1 MTVAAAFRA
10 AVAQWGGRPFLHVL
24 PETAA
29 AYGIAA
35 GELSYAEAG
44 EAVDRLVPQCRGL
57 AGQRVGLMLDN
68 RPDFFLHWL
77 ALNACGASVVPLGAA
92 LRPAELDY
100 LVAHSGLSL
109 AVCAPPHQA
118 LMANAAERAPHPVQV
133 CASSPLPLGE
143 GWVRGP
149 TGETS
154 PADPLPQGEGDGKAS
169 REVEC
174 ALLYTSGTTGRPK
187 GCVLTNDY
195 FLRAGAWYNAVGG
208 LAAIRPGQER
218 LLTPLPMTHMNA
230 MAYSTMAMM
239 VSGGCI
245 IPLDRFHPR
254 TWWYSVRQGGA
265 TVVHYLGVV
274 PSMLLALPEDE
285 RDRRHAV
292 RFGFGAGVDRRHH
305 AVFEQ
310 RFGFPLLEAWAM
322 TETGAGAVVIAN
334 HEPRHVGTACF
345 GRPAAAVELRVVDE
359 TGAPVADG
367 QPGEMLVRAAGPDPR
382 AGFFREYLHDPAAT
396 AEAWAGGWFHTGD
409 VVRRLPAGEL
419 VFVDR
424 RKNVIRRSGEN
435 IAAVEVESVLRRH
448 PAVRDVA
455 CAAVSDSLRG
465 EEVLACVVPATPVTA
480 PDGTAAA
487 IVHAALEDLSYFKV
501 PGYVAFVDAL
511 PLTATNKVQRGEL
524 KALAAA
530 LVGTEGCIDTR
541 AMKARARQ
549 PA

>member
-1 MTVAAAFRA
+1 MTASGLSVADVFRQ
-10 AVAQWGGRPFLHVL
+10 VVTRWGGRPFLHVL

-29 AYGIAA
+29 AYGLAP
-35 GELSYAEAG
+35 GELSYGEAG
-44 EAVDRLVPQCRGL
+44 LAVNRLVEQYRALG
-57 AGQRVGLMLDN
+57 GQRVGLMLDN

-77 ALNACGASVVPLGAA
+77 ALNACGASVVPLNAE
-92 LRPAELDY
+92 LRPGELDY
-100 LVAHSGLSL
+100 LVAHSGLRI
-109 AVCAPPHQA
+109 AVCADQHFPV
-118 LMANAAERAPHPVQV
+118 MAAASERA
-133 CASSPLPLGE
+133 
-143 GWVRGP
+143 
-149 TGETS
+149 
-154 PADPLPQGEGDGKAS
+154 ADPLLIRTTSSSIEPLPRGGGAAS
-169 REVEC
+169 TSDAEC

-208 LAAIRPGQER
+208 LAAICPGLDR

-230 MAYSTMAMM
+230 MAYSTMAMIM
-239 VSGGCI
+239 SGGCI

-254 TWWYSVRQGGA
+254 TWWDSVRQSGA
-265 TVVHYLGVV
+265 TIVHYLGVV

-292 RFGFGAGVDRRHH
+292 RFGFGAGVDRQHH

-310 RFGFPLLEAWAM
+310 RFAIPLLEAWAM
-322 TETGAGAVVIAN
+322 TETGAGAVVIAS

-345 GRPAAAVELRVVDE
+345 GRPSPAVEVRVVDE
-359 TGAPVADG
+359 AGALVADG

-382 AGFFREYLHDPAAT
+382 AGFFSEYLHDLAAT

-435 IAAVEVESVLRRH
+435 ISAVEVESVLRRH
-448 PAVRDVA
+448 PAVREVA
-455 CAAVSDSLRG
+455 CAAIPDSLRG
-465 EEVLACVVPATPVTA
+465 EEVLACVVPATSVTA
-480 PDGTAAA
+480 PDSTAAA
-487 IVHAALEDLSYFKV
+487 IVHAALEELSYFKV
-501 PGYVAFVDAL
+501 PGFVAFVDAL
-511 PLTATNKVQRGEL
+511 PLTATNKVQRGVL
-524 KALAAA
+524 KTLAAG
-530 LVGTEGCIDTR
+530 LVGTEACIDTR
-541 AMKARARQ
+541 MLKTRARQ